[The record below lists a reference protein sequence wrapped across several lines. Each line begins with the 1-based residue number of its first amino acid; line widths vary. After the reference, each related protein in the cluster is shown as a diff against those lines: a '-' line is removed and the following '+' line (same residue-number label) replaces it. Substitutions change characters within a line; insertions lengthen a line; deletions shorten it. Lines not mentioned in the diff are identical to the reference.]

1 MHGDRS
7 LTGTDAALAW
17 AELRP
22 RAVIADTDRCTAE
35 SVDLLRRHGVRTVV
49 LVGEEDVLF
58 APTVRLAQQKVG
70 RVAAR
75 HLLDRGHRRIAAIS
89 PPATSPSRASCATR
103 GSPRRSPPPA
113 LAVARHDLGFDH
125 DAALALAR
133 TWAADPDGRPRALFA
148 YNDEFAALMLRA
160 LRDAGLSVPGDIA
173 VLGVDDTP
181 LCELVQPRLSSVALH
196 TSDFAEAHVRVLL
209 ELLDRG
215 PARALAGTPGERTAG
230 GGTRLGLTAH
240 PRQRTIP
247 TPTGADTPTLARSAT
262 GRVRMVVDWRSTRP
276 PGTGGSS
283 LGSAVSNPPH
293 RCRSAC
299 RTKDGPKPLRIRIRT
314 WTCAACGTVLDRD
327 VNAAVNIAQA
337 AGLAVTACRA
347 RVRPDYVP
355 AQREE
360 AGTHPKS
367 HRPKA
372 ALAGP
377 CALAR
382 GGCQDPGT

>member
-1 MHGDRS
+1 MPQVPRQDKAPTSADVARAAGVSRTTVSFVLNDVPGSGISDATREKVLAAVRELGYAPNAGARALRAGTGNLVVYAMPRWPLGPAINSVIERTRAALADRGLVLLVHGDRS

-49 LVGEEDVLF
+49 LVGEEDVPF
-58 APTVRLAQQKVG
+58 APTVRLAQRKVG

-75 HLLDRGHRRIAAIS
+75 HLLDRGHRRIAAIV
-89 PPATSPSRASCATR
+89 PTGDLAEPGELRYAGLAAEVATT
-103 GSPRRSPPPA
+103 G

-133 TWAADPDGRPRALFA
+133 AWAADPDGRPRALFA

-215 PARALAGTPGERTAG
+215 PHEPWPELPENE
-230 GGTRLGLTAH
+230 
-240 PRQRTIP
+240 PRVVVR
-247 TPTGADTPTLARSAT
+247 DSA
-262 GRVRMVVDWRSTRP
+262 
-276 PGTGGSS
+276 
-283 LGSAVSNPPH
+283 
-293 RCRSAC
+293 
-299 RTKDGPKPLRIRIRT
+299 
-314 WTCAACGTVLDRD
+314 
-327 VNAAVNIAQA
+327 
-337 AGLAVTACRA
+337 
-347 RVRPDYVP
+347 
-355 AQREE
+355 
-360 AGTHPKS
+360 
-367 HRPKA
+367 
-372 ALAGP
+372 
-377 CALAR
+377 
-382 GGCQDPGT
+382 